1 MMRRVTTSLIF
12 YPHTGDNNPF
22 YYFIAKKGDDDMVK
36 GSVPVR
42 VAAKVYG
49 KNPQWIR
56 EGIVSGY
63 LPIGIATRGGKQLTD
78 ISELDCKYG
87 RTNFYISPKKLYEE
101 TGYLWEGEDE

>member
-1 MMRRVTTSLIF
+1 MI
-12 YPHTGDNNPF
+12 
-22 YYFIAKKGDDDMVK
+22 K

-63 LPIGIATRGGKQLTD
+63 LPICHSQYYTWYITYLVVKICIMTGIVNSS
-78 ISELDCKYG
+78 I
-87 RTNFYISPKKLYEE
+87 F
-101 TGYLWEGEDE
+101 